1 MNTLDLQNNYHRIA
15 ETIPATVTLVA
26 VSKYQPSEAVEAL
39 YRLGHRVFGE
49 SHVQELSKKHELLP
63 QDIQWH
69 FIGHLQTNKVKYIAP
84 YISMI
89 ESVDSVRLIEEI
101 NKQALKCN
109 RVIDILLELH
119 VAQEETKYGLTPG
132 ECRDLLRSD
141 TFRSCRHVRVRGLM
155 TIASNVDDE
164 QQIQREFQLASDTF
178 HAIRSE
184 FFSDA
189 PWFDCCSWGMSS
201 DYPLAIA
208 HGSNMVRVGTGIFG
222 ERQYK

>member
-1 MNTLDLQNNYHRIA
+1 MDTVGLQNNYHRIA
-15 ETIPATVTLVA
+15 ETIPSTVALVA
-26 VSKYQPSEAVEAL
+26 VSKYQPSEAIEVL
-39 YRLGHRVFGE
+39 YRQGHRVFGE

-89 ESVDSVRLIEEI
+89 ESVDSLRLCEEI

-109 RVIDILLELH
+109 RIIDILLELH
-119 VAQEETKYGLTPG
+119 VAQEETKYGLTPA
-132 ECRDLLRSD
+132 ECRELLRSEA
-141 TFRSCRHVRVRGLM
+141 FRSCGNVRVRGLM

-178 HAIRSE
+178 DAIKTD
-184 FFSDA
+184 FFPHD
-189 PWFDCCSWGMSS
+189 PCFDCRSWGMSS

-208 HGSNMVRVGTGIFG
+208 HGSNMVRVGTSIFG
-222 ERQYK
+222 ARQYK